1 MTYRVVIGDDEGI
14 IRMDL
19 GEMLREAGHH
29 IVGEAADGVQ
39 ALALVREKRPDIVL
53 LDIRMPKLDGIHAAR
68 MIGYEHIAPVVLL
81 TAYHRQDMV
90 MQAGESGVFGYL
102 VKPISGLQ
110 LFPAMEIAIAQFLR
124 QEKAY
129 QQLQEMNERM
139 ETRKVVEQAK
149 GIMIRR
155 LAISEEEAYR
165 RLQQYSMQ
173 HRQPLKEVAQLIVQQ
188 VARENVKK

>member
-139 ETRKVVEQAK
+139 ETRKLVEQAK

-155 LAISEEEAYR
+155 LAISEEESYR

-173 HRQPLKEVAQLIVQQ
+173 HRQSLKEVAQLIVQQ
-188 VARENVKK
+188 VAREKVKK

>member
-139 ETRKVVEQAK
+139 ETRKLVEQAK

-188 VARENVKK
+188 VAKEKVKK

>member
-19 GEMLREAGHH
+19 GEMLREAGHY

-139 ETRKVVEQAK
+139 ETRKLVEQAK

-173 HRQPLKEVAQLIVQQ
+173 HRQSLKEVAQLIVQQ
-188 VARENVKK
+188 VAREKVKK

>member
-139 ETRKVVEQAK
+139 ETRKLVEQAK

>member
-139 ETRKVVEQAK
+139 ETRKLVEQAK

-188 VARENVKK
+188 VAREKVKK

>member
-139 ETRKVVEQAK
+139 ETRKLVEQAK

-173 HRQPLKEVAQLIVQQ
+173 HRQPLKDVAQLIVQQ
-188 VARENVKK
+188 VAREKVKK

>member
-39 ALALVREKRPDIVL
+39 ALVLVREKRPDIVL

-139 ETRKVVEQAK
+139 ETRKLVEQAK

-173 HRQPLKEVAQLIVQQ
+173 HRQSLKEVAQLIVQQ
-188 VARENVKK
+188 VAREKVKK

>member
-90 MQAGESGVFGYL
+90 MQAGESGGFGYL

-110 LFPAMEIAIAQFLR
+110 LFPAMDIAIAQFLR

-139 ETRKVVEQAK
+139 ETRKLVEQAK

-165 RLQQYSMQ
+165 RLQQESMQ
-173 HRQPLKEVAQLIVQQ
+173 HRQSLKEVAQLIVQQ
-188 VARENVKK
+188 VAREKVKK

>member
-19 GEMLREAGHH
+19 GEMLREAGHY

-139 ETRKVVEQAK
+139 ETRKLVEQAK

-188 VARENVKK
+188 VAREKVKK

>member
-139 ETRKVVEQAK
+139 ETRKLVEQAK

-188 VARENVKK
+188 VAREKAKK

>member
-110 LFPAMEIAIAQFLR
+110 LFPAMEITIAQFLR

-139 ETRKVVEQAK
+139 ETRKLVEQAK

-173 HRQPLKEVAQLIVQQ
+173 HRQSLKEVAQLIVQQ
-188 VARENVKK
+188 VAREKVKK

>member
-139 ETRKVVEQAK
+139 ETRKLVEQAK

-173 HRQPLKEVAQLIVQQ
+173 HRQSLKEVAQLIVQQ
-188 VARENVKK
+188 VAREKVKK

>member
-19 GEMLREAGHH
+19 CEMLREAGHH

-139 ETRKVVEQAK
+139 ETRKLVEQAK

-173 HRQPLKEVAQLIVQQ
+173 HRQSLKEVAQLIVQQ
-188 VARENVKK
+188 VAREKVKK